1 MSLMTLLDEAQG
13 GGLFVNV
20 ARSLDLDEAQTAK
33 AMRKLCPAI
42 AARLKQKAEADDSL
56 FQTLLD
62 LVEDTGQGSHLADP
76 EALTSL
82 EAISDGNAIL
92 DDIYGS
98 RNAAMVA
105 LREADP
111 SIPERELSTLA
122 PISATAVVAALA
134 AANRPMALSAGT
146 EPARASSAGEGFLSA
161 FISAIVAGII
171 AALTKKLRSPARRR
185 STGYA
190 RTRSR
195 RKTTPVKTRTAA
207 RRRTTN
213 ASVEDLFREILGN
226 LGK

>member
-1 MSLMTLLDEAQG
+1 MSLMTMLEQAQG
-13 GGLFVNV
+13 GSLFATV
-20 ARSLDLDEAQTAK
+20 ARSLDLDEAQTGK
-33 AMRKLCPAI
+33 AMRQLCPAI
-42 AARLKQKAEADDSL
+42 AARLREKAQADDSL

-62 LVEDTGQGSHLADP
+62 IVEDNGQGSPLDDP
-76 EALTSL
+76 EVLAST

-105 LREADP
+105 LRVVDP
-111 SIPERELSTLA
+111 AIPERELSKLA

-134 AANRPMALSAGT
+134 AANRPLALSAAA
-146 EPARASSAGEGFLSA
+146 PARASSVGEGFVSA

-171 AALTKKLRSPARRR
+171 AALTKKLRTPTRRR
-185 STGYA
+185 STTGYA

-195 RKTTPVKTRTAA
+195 RKTTPARTKTA
-207 RRRTTN
+207 RRRTNT
-213 ASVEDLFREILGN
+213 ASVEDLFRDILGN